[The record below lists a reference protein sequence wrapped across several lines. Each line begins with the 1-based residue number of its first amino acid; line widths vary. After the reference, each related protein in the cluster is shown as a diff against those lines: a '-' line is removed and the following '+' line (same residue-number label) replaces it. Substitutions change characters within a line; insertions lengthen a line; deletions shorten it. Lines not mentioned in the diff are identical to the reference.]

1 MNIVFVV
8 HAIFIASGILSAVCF
23 VAGYCC
29 IRIMHVWAGRM
40 AIVMFAIA
48 IILNWMA
55 YEALTALIVSVVMFL
70 VSCLLYWWFW
80 GTGRETV
87 YLKLHGVDPY
97 RPLRKE
103 ER

>member
-1 MNIVFVV
+1 MTTEFVV
-8 HAIFIASGILSAVCF
+8 HAIFIASGILSVVCF
-23 VAGYCC
+23 VAGFFC

-70 VSCLLYWWFW
+70 IASLLYWWYW
-80 GTGRETV
+80 GTGRERRG
-87 YLKLHGVDPY
+87 LKRLGVNPD
-97 RPLRKE
+97 RKGV
-103 ER
+103 